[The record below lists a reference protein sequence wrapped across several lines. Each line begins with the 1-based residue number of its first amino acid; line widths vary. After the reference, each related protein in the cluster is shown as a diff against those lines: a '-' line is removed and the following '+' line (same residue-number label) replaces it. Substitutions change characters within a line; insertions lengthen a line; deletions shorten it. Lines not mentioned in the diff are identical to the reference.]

1 MKLSAMRV
9 PPTARRGFSLIEL
22 LIVMAIIAIL
32 AGMLM
37 AGVQRA
43 RTVARR
49 TSAANDI
56 SQLAAACQAFKQQF
70 GFYPPDTYTIP
81 AGTPTDSD
89 PLKRMFPRGNF
100 SGALPGAGTTL
111 TQAETLTFFLGG
123 PGMTGWDPQ
132 TPANTNPAGA
142 TKKGPYFDFPANRV
156 SGHTFLDPWGT
167 PYVYFRSVNGNDYG
181 GTFTAGGVSPYK
193 QNGRDVNQ
201 NSVQIIS
208 AGANKAFGPGGP
220 WSPGGTGYSE
230 AEAGFDDM
238 ANFNQGALLGVQVTT
253 N

>member
-1 MKLSAMRV
+1 MKLSAMRTR
-9 PPTARRGFSLIEL
+9 PTARRGFSLIEL

-70 GFYPPDTYTIP
+70 GFYPPDTYTITS
-81 AGTPTDSD
+81 TPGDSD
-89 PLKRMFPRGNF
+89 PVKRMFPRAASFAGM
-100 SGALPGAGTTL
+100 PGAGTPL

-132 TPANTNPAGA
+132 NPANPNPAGV
-142 TKKGPYFDFPANRV
+142 TKKGPYFDFAVNRV
-156 SGHTFLDPWGT
+156 SGHSFLDPWGT
-167 PYVYFRSVNGNDYG
+167 PYIYFRSVNGNDYG
-181 GTFTAGGVSPYK
+181 GTFAAGGVSPYS
-193 QNGRDVNQ
+193 QGGRAVNQ

-208 AGANKAFGPGGP
+208 AGANKVFGPGGA

-238 ANFNQGALLGVQVTT
+238 ANFNQGAQLGVQVTT